1 MAKLKD
7 IKGSAIQYLAED
19 PVELGLEG
27 GSWSSGGS
35 LNTARSGIAGAGTQS
50 AALAFGGNIANPPNT
65 PQPYINQALTES
77 YNGTSWTEVSDL
89 NKARYTNQ
97 GGCGIQTAALMIG
110 GYTFPPS
117 ASPSPTIGI
126 QTDVESWNGSSW
138 TEIAE
143 FSTPRYSYGTSVSS
157 PYTDTLIAGGYPG
170 SPPSA
175 LTNAVEIWDGS
186 SWTTGTA
193 MASPKGGHQ
202 GLGASSTAVLMASST
217 TESWNGSSWTEVA
230 EKNNTRGS
238 AGSAGPYT
246 DGLVFGGSPNNSSA
260 FTEHWNGSAWT
271 ELADLSTA
279 RGELTGAGST
289 SASSAALAAGGN
301 NSSNV
306 RQSVSEEWNTQPPTA
321 TGLQE
326 GQLWFNSTSSV
337 LKGYGTAAG
346 IPAGSWGSAGNLNT
360 GRGDGVYGFGTTSAA
375 GIAGGDT
382 GVPGDSWVA
391 NTEIYD
397 GSSWSEVADLN
408 TARYFAIGSGGT
420 TTAAIGVAGRTT
432 ANVGNTETWNGSTWT
447 EITDINTA
455 RRGVLSNQPPA
466 AQTQILVYSGYTT
479 TALGNTE
486 SWDGTSWTE
495 LSDLNTARYTGGDGG
510 AGPSD
515 AICAGGQP
523 NSPGLVSEF
532 WDGTSWTEGAD
543 LSNIRIEGAASGA
556 TSTSAI
562 YGGGN
567 NNPTTGLDTVEHY
580 NGTSWT
586 EIADLADGGN
596 GASHH
601 IGSAHDTFFA
611 GGITPATPASASTST
626 EHFTATAAVSTV
638 TTS

>member
-1 MAKLKD
+1 MANLKD
-7 IKGSAIQYLAED
+7 IKGSAIQYLEED
-19 PVELGLEG
+19 PVELGLGG

-326 GQLWFNSTSSV
+326 GQLWFNYTTSV

-346 IPAGSWGSAGNLNT
+346 ISTGTWASAP
-360 GRGDGVYGFGTTSAA
+360 S
-375 GIAGGDT
+375 
-382 GVPGDSWVA
+382 
-391 NTEIYD
+391 
-397 GSSWSEVADLN
+397 LN
-408 TARYFAIGSGGT
+408 TARSELTGSQNGTQDAMLAFGTSPNIVESYNGTSWTEVNDTSSGKQQAGGLGT
-420 TTAAIGVAGRTT
+420 STAAILCFGSPPSGGGATPTEEWNGTSWTEV
-432 ANVGNTETWNGSTWT
+432 NDGNTGRYVIGACGKTSAGLAAGGLTF
-447 EITDINTA
+447 
-455 RRGVLSNQPPA
+455 PPA
-466 AQTQILVYSGYTT
+466 VQKT
-479 TALGNTE
+479 NTE

-495 LSDLNTARYTGGDGG
+495 VNDMNTASRTYNI
-510 AGPSD
+510 AGVQTSS
-515 AICAGGQP
+515 ISAGRGEP
-523 NSPGLVSEF
+523 NISNVET
-532 WDGTSWTEGAD
+532 WDGTSWTEVAEI
-543 LSNIRIEGAASGA
+543 NTTRREGAMTGYANSNALLVGGDSGPPVRA
-556 TSTSAI
+556 NT
-562 YGGGN
+562 
-567 NNPTTGLDTVEHY
+567 EFW

-586 EIADLADGGN
+586 EINDLGTARKALTGG
-596 GASHH
+596 
-601 IGSAHDTFFA
+601 GSAAKGIVF
-611 GGITPATPASASTST
+611 GGGTPTASAATEEFTAPAT
-626 EHFTATAAVSTV
+626 VSTV

>member
-143 FSTPRYSYGTSVSS
+143 YSTSRYSYGTSVSS

-326 GQLWFNSTSSV
+326 GQLWFNYSASA

-346 IPAGSWGSAGNLNT
+346 IPAATWSSGGSLNVA
-360 GRGDGVYGFGTTSAA
+360 RRAA
-375 GIAGGDT
+375 GGIGIQTANLFVGGEIPASPNR
-382 GVPGDSWVA
+382 VDS
-391 NTEIYD
+391 NESYD
-397 GSSWSEVADLN
+397 GSSWTEVNNIN
-408 TARYFAIGSGGT
+408 TARGSESSFGSQTAGLIAGGELVPG
-420 TTAAIGVAGRTT
+420 A
-432 ANVGNTETWNGSTWT
+432 VGDVVESWDGTNWT
-447 EITDINTA
+447 EVSELNTA
-455 RRGVLSNQPPA
+455 RRG
-466 AQTQILVYSGYTT
+466 
-479 TALGNTE
+479 LGNSGAGTQTAGLTIGGALPAVTAVTE
-486 SWDGTSWTE
+486 SWDGSSWTE
-495 LSDLNTARYTGGDGG
+495 VSDLNTARQTLAAHGTQTDALAAAGYTSTQVNNVETWDGSAWTETTEVNTTRNKLGG
-510 AGPSD
+510 AGTSTD
-515 AICAGGQP
+515 FLVYGGNNP
-523 NSPGLVSEF
+523 PVTGNTEYWNGS
-532 WDGTSWTEGAD
+532 SWTELNNLGTSRSIGGDSGSGSGVLA
-543 LSNIRIEGAASGA
+543 LASGG
-556 TSTSAI
+556 STDAAPP
-562 YGGGN
+562 GV
-567 NNPTTGLDTVEHY
+567 T
-580 NGTSWT
+580 
-586 EIADLADGGN
+586 
-596 GASHH
+596 
-601 IGSAHDTFFA
+601 
-611 GGITPATPASASTST
+611 
-626 EHFTATAAVSTV
+626 TATEEWTAPAAISTV